1 MSTLLIKGATLLDAD
16 TWYAPKDILITNEA
30 ITAVEDNIPASGVE
44 TVINLFGYTVMPG
57 FIDCHVHIC
66 SRNGPSEKMLQGL
79 AEHGIS
85 TAKDMGLLKNMP
97 LEEYM
102 SWLKEHEG
110 PEYVSIV
117 TAGRYIDVAGGYGM
131 GPQEGLNW
139 GIEIRSS
146 EDAAKAVAYQAEC
159 GVDGIKTGL
168 SDGFVGP
175 VRNRIS
181 QDLLRALMDEARK
194 NGLWSSVHIG
204 RVDDLRMAVECGVTS
219 VAHTP
224 GDRELDDDC
233 IELMV
238 KRGVPMTTTVGEFM
252 NPKVRFVPKG
262 YLGTTDFKIHQAIM
276 LFNLKKFYDAGGIIG
291 VGTDRNDRDG
301 SGGNTEIPVW
311 ELAQLRSIGIPMIDV
326 IRAGTVNSAMI
337 CGVHDEGLIS
347 PGMKANLI
355 AFKGELDDS
364 FENLRS
370 LQLVVNRGKVIIDSR
385 AHSGEG

>member
-1 MSTLLIKGATLLDAD
+1 MSTLLIKGATVLDAD
-16 TWYAPKDILITNEA
+16 TWYVQKDILITNEVISA
-30 ITAVEDNIPASGVE
+30 IEDNISASEAE
-44 TVINLFGYTVMPG
+44 TLIDLSGYTLMPG
-57 FIDCHVHIC
+57 FIDCHVHLC
-66 SRNGPSEKMLQGL
+66 SRNGVSEKMLRGF
-79 AEHGIS
+79 AEHGV
-85 TAKDMGLLKNMP
+85 TTVKDMGLLKKMP

-102 SWLKEHEG
+102 SWLKGHEG
-110 PEYVSIV
+110 PEYANVV
-117 TAGRYIDVAGGYGM
+117 TAGRYIDVAEGYGM

-139 GIEIRSS
+139 GIEIQTP

-159 GVDGIKTGL
+159 GVNGIKTGL

-175 VRNRIS
+175 MRGRIS
-181 QDLLRALMDEARK
+181 RNLLSALMDEARK

-204 RVDDLRMAVECGVTS
+204 RVDDLRMAVECGATS
-219 VAHTP
+219 AAHTP
-224 GDRELDDDC
+224 GDRELDDAC

-238 KRGVPMTTTVGEFM
+238 KQGIPMTTTVGEFM

-262 YLGTTDFKIHQAIM
+262 YLGTTDLKMHQAIM

-311 ELAQLRSIGIPMIDV
+311 ELAQLRSIGIPMADV

-337 CGVHDEGLIS
+337 CGVLDEGMIT

-355 AFKGELDDS
+355 AFQGELDDS

-370 LQLVVNRGKVIIDSR
+370 LQLIINRGKIIVDSR
-385 AHSGEG
+385 ACLEEE